1 MIKFGFGRRRG
12 FTLVEM
18 LIVIAIIAVL
28 AAILLPVIHTAQR
41 KARQAACKANMHQ
54 LGLGLKQYK
63 QDFKAYPLGCLA
75 ANQNGLNDSAGTA
88 PGGADYRTFD
98 KATGR
103 KSRLG
108 ALYPNYVQ
116 EQVTFIC
123 PEEDGA
129 SRYLSPRSNPES
141 PTQYNGSVDEEV
153 LTVTGD
159 ANFTASTYD
168 DYYNYYGYGKN
179 SSGEPTLLTAPPAA
193 RTRNDKML
201 ANLYAPDSTVVTVCR
216 EHEEPGKE
224 LCNILRLGGSGNIT
238 ATKDFKW
245 DTQPE
250 LANQ

>member
-1 MIKFGFGRRRG
+1 MKIRFGGRRG

-18 LIVIAIIAVL
+18 LVVIAIIAVL

-41 KARQAACKANMHQ
+41 KARLAACKANMHQ

-63 QDFKAYPLGCLA
+63 QDFKAYPLGCSA
-75 ANQNGLNDSAGTA
+75 AVQNGLKDIAGLS
-88 PGGADYRTFD
+88 PGTVAYKTFD
-98 KATGR
+98 TLSGR

-129 SRYLSPRSNPES
+129 SRYLAPRASAETPV
-141 PTQYNGSVDEEV
+141 QYNGTVDEEA

-159 ANFTASTYD
+159 ANFTSSTYD
-168 DYYNYYGYGKN
+168 DYYNYYGYGVN
-179 SSGEPTLLTAPPAA
+179 NGEPTLLTAPPAA

-216 EHEEPGKE
+216 DHEEPGKE
-224 LCNILRLGGSGNIT
+224 LCLILRLGGSGNIT
-238 ATKDFKW
+238 PTKSYKW
-245 DTQPE
+245 ATQPE